1 MGTENSFGGD
11 ENALKLVMM
20 VGDHINVLKSSDLH
34 SIKILKMNLMFYNA
48 YF

>member
-20 VGDHINVLKSSDLH
+20 VGEHINVLKSTDLH
-34 SIKILKMNLMFYNA
+34 SIKSFKMNLMLYNA